1 MEVLNQTFGPYQL
14 LEQLRDAD
22 VGETLLAKRVG
33 PEGFEKRVVIRRVRW
48 NEGSRDERFA
58 AMATEANAAAMLS
71 HANIAHLLD
80 LGARGSWS
88 FVATEHVDGCTLG
101 DLIRREHSL
110 SWGLAAFIANEV
122 ARGLSYVHGRRHPT
136 GELLRLVHHRIT
148 PRRIA
153 LSAAGD
159 VKVTGFG
166 TSWAWAERVAY
177 RSPEARRNE
186 PVDGR
191 ADVFAMGMVLRGS
204 LSPEDTPAP
213 VRRLI
218 ERATH
223 DYPEHRMTAAE
234 LHEALSETLHVSAQ
248 GFGSRD
254 VAALVNARSAR
265 GAALR
270 SA

>member
-1 MEVLNQTFGPYQL
+1 MAVLNQAFGPYRLLRQL
-14 LEQLRDAD
+14 SDAD
-22 VGETLLAKRVG
+22 VGEALLAKRVG

-48 NEGSRDERFA
+48 SEGSRDERFA
-58 AMATEANAAAMLS
+58 GMASEANAAAMLS

-80 LGARGSWS
+80 LGARGPWS
-88 FVATEHVDGCTLG
+88 FVATEHVDGCALA
-101 DLIRREHSL
+101 DVLRRDHSL
-110 SWGLAAFIANEV
+110 SWALAAFIASEV

-136 GELLRLVHHRIT
+136 GELLRLVHRRIT

-153 LSAAGD
+153 LGTAGD

-166 TSWAWAERVAY
+166 TSWAWAERDAY
-177 RSPEARRNE
+177 RSPEAHRNE

-191 ADVFAMGMVLRGS
+191 ADVFAVGVVLRGS
-204 LSPEDTPAP
+204 LSPEDTPAS
-213 VRRLI
+213 VRRVI
-218 ERATH
+218 EHATH

-234 LHEALSETLHVSAQ
+234 LHEALSEALHASAH
-248 GFGSRD
+248 GICSRD
-254 VAALVNARSAR
+254 VAALVNARSDR